1 MRKLLIIFSALLCIT
16 AACSSQQRQ
25 ATLTCD
31 EAALTALKPQIA
43 AAIAAKDTAALKRL
57 VIEDGAESVGCA
69 IKSLEVPAAAGGG
82 SGSASP

>member
-1 MRKLLIIFSALLCIT
+1 MRKILITFAVILSIT
-16 AACSSQQRQ
+16 ACSSQQRQ

-57 VIEDGAESVGCA
+57 VIEDGAESFACA
-69 IKSLEVPAAAGGG
+69 IKSLEVADVAG
-82 SGSASP
+82 SGSAR